1 MSSEDKG
8 RLARWAQRKAA
19 ARQRRGGAAPAI
31 AEESAALPATAEEP
45 PVEAKAEPEQ
55 AGQPAPEHDLPDIE
69 SLGAG
74 SDFSVFMKD
83 GVPAELRRL
92 ALRKLWASDPV
103 FKVIDEM
110 VEYGEDYTDAAMV
123 VEGMKSAWEP
133 GRGYAREDP
142 PKEEPVPEA
151 AETAE
156 GDGGEKTVAADV
168 DASVV
173 AGEEDEA
180 ENVGEG
186 EETDLG

>member
-31 AEESAALPATAEEP
+31 AEESTAIPATTDG
-45 PVEAKAEPEQ
+45 PVDEAKTEPDD

-103 FKVIDEM
+103 FNVIDEM
-110 VEYGEDYTDAAMV
+110 VEYGEDYTNAAMV
-123 VEGMKSAWEP
+123 VEGMKSAWEA
-133 GRGYAREDP
+133 GRGYAR
-142 PKEEPVPEA
+142 KSVEEA
-151 AETAE
+151 
-156 GDGGEKTVAADV
+156 GDGEDDDKGDDKAIPDDAQDQESIAEKRVAPDDQAP
-168 DASVV
+168 
-173 AGEEDEA
+173 EDDNNER
-180 ENVGEG
+180 G
-186 EETDLG
+186 

>member
-1 MSSEDKG
+1 MSSDEG
-8 RLARWAQRKAA
+8 GLRRWARRKAETKRERA
-19 ARQRRGGAAPAI
+19 AAPTLEEKAGKAPAI
-31 AEESAALPATAEEP
+31 SEPADVAANREGEGKKT
-45 PVEAKAEPEQ
+45 PVEL
-55 AGQPAPEHDLPDIE
+55 DLPDIE
-69 SLGAG
+69 SLTPD
-74 SDFSVFMKD
+74 SDFTVFMKD
-83 GVPAELRRL
+83 GVPPALRRL
-92 ALRKLWASDPV
+92 ALRKLWASNPM
-103 FKVIDEM
+103 FNVIDEM